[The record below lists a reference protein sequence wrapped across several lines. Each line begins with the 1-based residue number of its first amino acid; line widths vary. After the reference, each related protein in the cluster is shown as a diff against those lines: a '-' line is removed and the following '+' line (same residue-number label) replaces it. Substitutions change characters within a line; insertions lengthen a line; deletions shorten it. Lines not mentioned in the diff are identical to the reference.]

1 MAVIAALLGDNA
13 CGGLEQRKYSVAC
26 MRNYQYLAGI
36 EQLLSLSFVLAYAC
50 GGCNGSGGSSAAG
63 NKYVADNVNL
73 HQVRSAGNA
82 QRNSGGDDYQ
92 VAVFQ
97 QISLNRLLYCMVDK
111 VVGGGH
117 ALLCHQRDNAP

>member
-1 MAVIAALLGDNA
+1 
-13 CGGLEQRKYSVAC
+13 

-50 GGCNGSGGSSAAG
+50 GGCNGSGVSSAAG